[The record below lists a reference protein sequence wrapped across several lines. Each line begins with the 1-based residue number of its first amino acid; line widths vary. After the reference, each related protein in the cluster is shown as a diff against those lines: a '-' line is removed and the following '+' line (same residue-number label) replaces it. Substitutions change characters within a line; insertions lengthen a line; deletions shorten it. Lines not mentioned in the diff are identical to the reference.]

1 MEGQAE
7 GVTQGTEPVST
18 PDSSPE
24 SIEQGP
30 HETQSSEPKSK
41 EYNFKQM
48 RENLSRL
55 ENERKAW
62 EAERAGIQ
70 RDLQALRQ
78 DPKNGLRQLAQS
90 LGVDVNTLI
99 EKAAEAKSDIPDINF
114 DQYEP
119 ETAKIFKFFQS
130 EIAKVREI
138 EKWKSE
144 FEQKTQKE
152 QMEINSKSLQ
162 SRFDKDLI
170 EAGFLDK
177 NGQGDMERLD
187 TITDAVWAKLY
198 KATNGRPEMATIEQ
212 YQEARDQVFKGFSAH
227 KSQTLQQTVTK
238 SVPSSG
244 SKNGAAT
251 TAKPAMTR
259 EQRIAFLADMAK
271 QNSSWGFDS

>member
-7 GVTQGTEPVST
+7 GVMQGTEPVST
-18 PDSSPE
+18 SDSSPE
-24 SIEQGP
+24 SIEQGAQAS
-30 HETQSSEPKSK
+30 EGQSQPKSK
-41 EYNFKQM
+41 DYNFRQM

-90 LGVDVNTLI
+90 LGVDVKTLI
-99 EKAAEAKSDIPDINF
+99 ETATEPQEPQVNF

-119 ETAKIFKFFQS
+119 ETAKLLKLLY
-130 EIAKVREI
+130 EKANRVDAI

-152 QMEINSKSLQ
+152 QMEFNSRSLQ
-162 SRFDKDLI
+162 SQFDKDLT

-177 NGQGDMERLD
+177 NGQGDMGLID
-187 TITDAVWAKLY
+187 TLTEAVWAKLY
-198 KATNGRPEMATIEQ
+198 KATNGKPELASIDQ
-212 YQEARDQVFKGFSAH
+212 YKEARDQIFKGFSAH
-227 KSQTLQQTVTK
+227 KNQTLQQTVTK

-251 TAKPAMTR
+251 TAKPPMTR
-259 EQRIAFLADMAK
+259 EQRISFLADMAR

>member
-7 GVTQGTEPVST
+7 GVTQGTEPVSN

-24 SIEQGP
+24 SIEQGS
-30 HETQSSEPKSK
+30 HEAQSQSEPKSK
-41 EYNFKQM
+41 DYNFKQM

-78 DPKNGLRQLAQS
+78 DPKNGLKQLAQS
-90 LGVDVNTLI
+90 LGVDVKTLI
-99 EKAAEAKSDIPDINF
+99 ETAESQEPQINF

-119 ETAKIFKFFQS
+119 ETAKLLKMLYEKASRVDQ
-130 EIAKVREI
+130 I
-138 EKWKSE
+138 EKWKQE
-144 FEQKTQKE
+144 FEQKNE
-152 QMEINSKSLQ
+152 QTYIQQNSKSLEE
-162 SRFDKDLI
+162 RFDKDLI
-170 EAGFLDK
+170 DAGFLDK
-177 NGQGDMERLD
+177 NGQGDMERVE
-187 TITDAVWAKLY
+187 TIADAIWAKLN
-198 KATNGRPEMATIEQ
+198 KATNGKPELATAEQ
-212 YQEARDQVFKGFSAH
+212 YQQARDRVFKGFSAH
-227 KSQTLQQTVTK
+227 KNQTLQQAVTK

-251 TAKPAMTR
+251 TAKPTMSR

>member
-30 HETQSSEPKSK
+30 QETQGQSEPKSK
-41 EYNFKQM
+41 DYNFRQM

-78 DPKNGLRQLAQS
+78 DPKNGLKQLAQS
-90 LGVDVNTLI
+90 LGVDVKTLI
-99 EKAAEAKSDIPDINF
+99 ETATEAQEPQINF

-119 ETAKIFKFFQS
+119 ETAKLLKHLYEKANRVDQ
-130 EIAKVREI
+130 I

-198 KATNGRPEMATIEQ
+198 KATNGRPEMATTEQ

-251 TAKPAMTR
+251 TAKAPMSR
-259 EQRIAFLADMAK
+259 EQRISFLADMAK